1 MLPRRL
7 TLAGTAALLAA
18 PRPAAADRLLGGV
31 PLPDD
36 VAVRPLQGG
45 AGPAAGFSGAWI
57 GSWDGSTRHLLVV
70 EAVYPDQ
77 TAQVLYAIA
86 DGQGGRIRRRWMRRG
101 ATITGTTLQLEGQ
114 PSISYDIDPSGT
126 LLGCYQQTGAP
137 AYARMARIPPAALS
151 GPEAGLDWAEPERLF
166 LEGPKENGV
175 PARLETVLFRPAGRG
190 PGPFPLLVFHHGST
204 GSGDDPAIFGR
215 TYWNYA
221 IAEYFTARGW
231 LVAFPQRRGR
241 GRSEGLYD
249 EGFAPDRAQGYS
261 CDPAISLRGADRA
274 LADADAVVAALHRRP
289 DVAPGPILT
298 GGISRGGVLAIAFAG
313 RHPDQVVGVLNFVGG
328 WIGTGCG
335 TAEEINGPLF
345 RGGGLLPPA
354 HSVDL
359 RER

>member
-1 MLPRRL
+1 
-7 TLAGTAALLAA
+7 
-18 PRPAAADRLLGGV
+18 
-31 PLPDD
+31 
-36 VAVRPLQGG
+36 
-45 AGPAAGFSGAWI
+45 
-57 GSWDGSTRHLLVV
+57 
-70 EAVYPDQ
+70 
-77 TAQVLYAIA
+77 
-86 DGQGGRIRRRWMRRG
+86 MRRG
-101 ATITGTTLQLEGQ
+101 ATISGITLRLEGR

-126 LLGCYQQTGAP
+126 LLGRYQQTGAP

-151 GPEAGLDWAEPERLF
+151 GPEAVLDWAEPERLF
-166 LEGPKENGV
+166 LEGPQENGAA

-204 GSGDDPAIFGR
+204 GNGDDPAIFSW

-274 LADADAVVAALHRRP
+274 LADAEAAVAALRRRT

-313 RHPDQVVGVLNFVGG
+313 RHPDQVAGVLNFVGG

-345 RGGGLLPPA
+345 RGGGRYRRPTLWIYGNGDGYYPPD
-354 HSVDL
+354 HSRANFELFRQEGGTGRFLVLDVPGGEGHAVAAY
-359 RER
+359 RELWLEPVGSYLAAIEKASPR